1 MSDQKTT
8 SRPSKAAFAVG
19 LLAVLLAAWWLARSN
34 EGPASTVATPVP
46 AVLDPSETAQEANE
60 ADAKARETALAQ
72 IAAESTG
79 AAADPRIEAPPNFVP
94 AEPTS
99 TSATPTPPEGYSFT
113 AFHGEMA
120 KAQMARTTDA
130 DSTANLA
137 PTLPG
142 WLQSAADIDAL
153 VAQAAATGRGWTFGW
168 IALTADAG
176 RAAAARQI
184 QALGGELL
192 GESGRVL
199 RARLPGDAE
208 NLRQIANL
216 AAVASMA
223 ATPATTKI
231 PRSLTDRAKALPF
244 DQTPAFVTLMA
255 EDANG
260 RWRKALADIGA
271 VVGRY
276 NPTLR
281 TLDANIPHR
290 ALAAVAA
297 ADFVLAIEPI
307 RRVRP
312 SHDTSIPA
320 LGADALRVYDESS
333 GLFTGIGGSSVP
345 IGVMDT
351 GLNINHEDIATGRR
365 SICGANLVPGF
376 TAGNEDR
383 DLWVDSINHGT
394 HVTGTIAG
402 NGTGRPRYAGV
413 APLVQ
418 HIRFAKVIGAENATS
433 ALHIGRGMEFLAEP
447 TRCGSAT
454 APSAK
459 ALLVNM
465 SLGLPG
471 LDFEGRTVSERQLD
485 AVVWGSRQLYVVS
498 AGNGR
503 DRSRGDYA
511 SAKNS
516 LTVGAALD
524 NGDIAAFSSLG
535 PTFDDRLLPQVVST
549 GVNLISAAGQGYRK
563 GYTRA
568 SGTSMSSPS
577 VAGVAALLMDA
588 QPQFKEQ
595 PAAVRARLMASAI
608 KPDAFLDDVRMFPL
622 HNGDGP
628 GPLQNQYGLG
638 QVSARTT
645 VLSLDAEN
653 GWVNG
658 SAIVEVGEAEYGYQ
672 DVEVPE
678 GASRLDIVMT
688 WDEPPADTFAE
699 PVLNDLD
706 LWVDRDVSCPE
717 SQAACGNAASRSSKD
732 NVEWLILR
740 NPPPGTYRLKVV
752 PKRALSQLPRAALAW
767 TIIRGPSTP
776 QLAVA
781 VESPTIEAEAGEPF
795 RVEVAVTADGYVAAG
810 TTLRVACRGG
820 ASACQQVELLVP
832 RASVVER
839 EDNISR
845 PLNDESSEAIALGE
859 VAVGEEQKVTLAF
872 KRLPAADRFRLY
884 FIAEAWNAT
893 SASAS
898 VEVSVGDSNV
908 ASSPVAAAPANDAF
922 ANAARWTGRDGSVD
936 FDLLLATPEPAE
948 PVFTRGEIDEDGRE
962 QQAVRPRSIWYAW
975 TPPTTDTY
983 RIGIA
988 RTAPGDIGDDVQID
1002 LFATDGNDA
1011 LVSLQSR
1018 SAKVGGGMTFA
1029 ANRGQAYRIRLSYV
1043 AESQFEY
1050 DPGPFGATLR
1060 QLMDQA
1066 RRRAVLPLSLHWAP
1080 ASRPANDDFAL
1091 AAELSGERGSAAGSN
1106 LGGTLQ
1112 VGEFLQDLA
1121 ATTWY
1126 RWTAPADGTW
1136 QFSVNRRHSRVAV
1149 FSGSDVADLRLL
1161 SGEPDVTATL
1171 QARRGVEYRILVAA
1185 KDAASS
1191 GNYYTLTWAPK
1202 PRAAN
1207 VNDDIASATPIPGL
1221 VSSSFPVV
1229 DFFGPADPD
1238 PTVDFATATVEPGE
1252 PPQTGSRTAWWVWEA
1267 PATGTYTWQVAALEP
1282 FRLTVFGGDMDDLA
1296 LLAMS
1301 SRTGAGIAVSFPAM
1315 AGERYW
1321 LAIGLPGEAALA
1333 TVSFPSITF
1342 SWGPTPDNDNFADAT
1357 PLAGANGSLSGS
1369 TVFATTE
1376 GNEIVAGNGD
1386 SSLWWVWQA
1395 PTDGWYRFSL
1405 ADIDQTGLLA
1415 VYENAASIDQLRLVG
1430 RSRRLLNSA
1439 DVVFQ
1444 ARAGVRYAIRLG
1456 SGEAGLSSEFELSW
1470 SESGPP
1476 AWNRYVGAVLDGG
1489 VDGGGNILEV
1499 DGANS
1504 MAMNADGSE
1513 LYVASDLGLQAYQ
1526 RDAATGELRYLQN
1539 VSGVE
1544 EDAALL
1550 WDAAS
1555 NSLLVAACGSWQR
1568 FAPAAAGGGLESASR
1583 LAGDG
1588 ICPSRAVFVDP
1599 SGSFV
1604 YFVRAGRTGQERID
1618 AIRLNAERTSFELAA
1633 TTPIA
1638 GLRAATISN
1647 SGAYVY
1653 VGAQD
1658 LALGDVLHVFTRDV
1672 DSGMLQLTATL
1683 NNDDLSSVEILD
1695 DSTDGFVD
1703 TGAGGLNNV
1712 TALALDAEDRF
1723 LFAFAGDGTVPLAF
1737 DLADASAPTFLADL
1751 FGFTISRR
1759 WWVVNRC
1766 MFADVRTETISVD
1779 VFCTGSVY
1787 SVRLLPDV
1795 PALRPEDDITAGGTD
1810 VFGNIVPPHVLTGAV
1825 VESPDGKHFYAL
1837 AADGIVIFE
1846 RFGSL

>member
-1 MSDQKTT
+1 MIRRSMRHTDT
-8 SRPSKAAFAVG
+8 AAVAVG
-19 LLAVLLAAWWLARSN
+19 LLTVSMAAAWWLVQGN
-34 EGPASTVATPVP
+34 EAPATAIAAQVP
-46 AVLDPSETAQEANE
+46 AAFDRPDTAQEADE
-60 ADAKARETALAQ
+60 ADAKAREVALAQ
-72 IAAESTG
+72 IAAESSG
-79 AAADPRIEAPPNFVP
+79 AAAELSIEAPPNFVP

-99 TSATPTPPEGYSFT
+99 TSATPTPPEGYSFA

-120 KAQMARTTDA
+120 KARVAQTTDVDASA
-130 DSTANLA
+130 DLTA
-137 PTLPG
+137 TLPA
-142 WLQSAADIDAL
+142 WLQDADDINAI

-184 QALGGELL
+184 RALGGELL
-192 GESGRVL
+192 GESGRLL
-199 RARLPGDAE
+199 RARLPGHAE
-208 NLRQIANL
+208 NLRQIVDL
-216 AAVASMA
+216 PAVASIA
-223 ATPATTKI
+223 PTPSPMKI
-231 PRSLTDRAKALPF
+231 PRSLTERAKALPF
-244 DQTPAFVTLMA
+244 DQTPAFITLMA
-255 EDANG
+255 DDPSG

-281 TLDANIPHR
+281 TLDANIPHTT
-290 ALAAVAA
+290 LAALAA
-297 ADFVLAIEPI
+297 ADFVLTVEPI

-312 SHDTSIPA
+312 SHDTSVPA
-320 LGADALRVYDESS
+320 LGADSLRVYNESS
-333 GLFTGIGGSSVP
+333 NLFSGIGGSSVP

-376 TAGNEDR
+376 GSGTEDR
-383 DLWVDSINHGT
+383 DLWEDGIGHGT

-418 HIRFAKVIGAENATS
+418 DIRFAKVIGVENPTS

-485 AVVWGSRQLYVVS
+485 AVVWASKQLYVVS

-516 LTVGAALD
+516 LTIGAALD

-549 GVNLISAAGQGYRK
+549 GVDLVSAAGRGYRK
-563 GYTRA
+563 GYSRA

-577 VAGVAALLMDA
+577 VAGVAALLMDV

-608 KPDAFLDDVRMFPL
+608 KPDAFLNNVRMFPL

-628 GPLQNQYGLG
+628 GPLQHQYGLG
-638 QVSARTT
+638 QVSARTS

-653 GWVNG
+653 GWVTG
-658 SAIVEVGEAEYGYQ
+658 AAVVEVGDAEYGYQ
-672 DVEVPE
+672 DIEVPE
-678 GASRLDIVMT
+678 GASRLDVVMT
-688 WDEPPADTFAE
+688 WDEPPSDTFAE

-706 LWVDRDVSCPE
+706 LWVDRDVDCPE
-717 SQAACGNAASRSSKD
+717 EQAACGNAASRSDKD

-752 PKRALSQLPRAALAW
+752 PKRTLSQLPRAGLAW

-781 VESPTIEAEAGEPF
+781 VESPTIEADLDEPF
-795 RVEVAVTADGYVAAG
+795 RVEVTVTADGYVAAG
-810 TTLRVACRGG
+810 TTLRLACRGG
-820 ASACQQVELLVP
+820 ESACQQVELLAP
-832 RASVVER
+832 RASAIHR

-845 PLNDESSEAIALGE
+845 PLNRESSEAIMLGE

-898 VEVSVGDSNV
+898 VEVSVGSSNV

-922 ANAARWTGRDGSVD
+922 ANATRWVGRDGSAN
-936 FDLLLATPEPAE
+936 FDLLLATKEPAE
-948 PVFTRGEIDEDGRE
+948 PIFTRGDINENGRE

-975 TPPTTDTY
+975 TPPVSDTY

-988 RTAPGDIGDDVQID
+988 RAAPRDIADDVQID
-1002 LFATDGNDA
+1002 LFVINANDA

-1029 ANRGQAYRIRLSYV
+1029 ANRRQAYRIRLSYV
-1043 AESQFEY
+1043 AEGQFEY
-1050 DPGPFGATLR
+1050 EED
-1060 QLMDQA
+1060 QLA
-1066 RRRAVLPLSLHWAP
+1066 SLSPRLGRVGRRAVLPLSLRWEP
-1080 ASRPANDDFAL
+1080 ASRPANDNFAL
-1091 AAELSGERGSAAGSN
+1091 AAELSGARGSAAGSN

-1112 VGEFLQDLA
+1112 VGEFLHDLA

-1126 RWTAPADGTW
+1126 RWTAPADGDW

-1149 FSGSDVADLRLL
+1149 FAGNDVADLRML
-1161 SGEPDVTATL
+1161 SGVPDVTATL

-1185 KDAASS
+1185 KNAASS
-1191 GNYYTLTWAPK
+1191 GSYYTLAWAPK
-1202 PRAAN
+1202 PRSAN
-1207 VNDDIASATPIPGL
+1207 ANDDIARAGSIPSL
-1221 VSSSFPVV
+1221 PSSSYPTI
-1229 DFFGPADPD
+1229 DFGTGSTNS
-1238 PTVDFATATVEPGE
+1238 TVDFAAATVEPGE
-1252 PPQTGSRTAWWVWEA
+1252 PPQTGSRTAWWVWQA
-1267 PATGTYTWQVAALEP
+1267 PVTGTYTWQLSTLDP

-1301 SRTGAGIAVSFPAM
+1301 NSTGTGIRVSFPAM

-1321 LAIGLPGEAALA
+1321 LAIGLPREAAFAKISSPFL
-1333 TVSFPSITF
+1333 TF
-1342 SWGPTPDNDNFADAT
+1342 SWGRTPDNDNFANAAT
-1357 PLAGANGSLSGS
+1357 LAGANGTLAGS
-1369 TVFATTE
+1369 SAYATTE
-1376 GNEIVAGNGD
+1376 GNEVVAGDGD
-1386 SSLWWVWQA
+1386 SSLWWVWRA
-1395 PTDGWYRFSL
+1395 PADGWYRFSL
-1405 ADIDQTGLLA
+1405 TDAELIGQLV

-1430 RSRRLLNSA
+1430 RSRRLLDTA
-1439 DVVFQ
+1439 DVVFW
-1444 ARAGVRYAIRLG
+1444 ARAGARYAIRVG
-1456 SGEAGLSSEFELSW
+1456 RVQDSPTGEFELSW
-1470 SESGPP
+1470 SETDPP
-1476 AWNRYVGAVLDGG
+1476 AWNRYVGAILDGS
-1489 VDGGGNILEV
+1489 VDSGGAILEV
-1499 DGANS
+1499 AGANGIV
-1504 MAMNADGSE
+1504 MNADGSE
-1513 LYVASDLGLQAYQ
+1513 LYVVSDFGLQTYQ
-1526 RDAATGELRYLQN
+1526 RNAASGELRYLQTIA
-1539 VSGVE
+1539 GVE
-1544 EDAALL
+1544 EDAVLL
-1550 WDAAS
+1550 WDAVS

-1568 FAPAAAGGGLESASR
+1568 FAPAAAGGGLEPASS
-1583 LAGDG
+1583 LAGEG
-1588 ICPSRAVFVDP
+1588 ICPGSAVFVDP
-1599 SGSFV
+1599 SGSFI
-1604 YFVRAGRTGQERID
+1604 YFVRAEQESID
-1618 AIRLNAERTSFELAA
+1618 AIKLNAERTSFELAA
-1633 TTPIA
+1633 TTPVV
-1638 GLRAATISN
+1638 GVRAATISN

-1653 VGAQD
+1653 VAAKNLLQ
-1658 LALGDVLHVFTRDV
+1658 GDVLHTFARDV
-1672 DSGMLQLTATL
+1672 DDGTLQLAATL
-1683 NNDDLSSVEILD
+1683 DNEDLGYGVIPDNTTE
-1695 DSTDGFVD
+1695 GVVD
-1703 TGAGGLNNV
+1703 TGIGGFNNV
-1712 TALALDAEDRF
+1712 TALAVDAEDRF
-1723 LFAFAGDGTVPLAF
+1723 LFVLSGDGTVPLAF
-1737 DLADASAPTFLADL
+1737 DLEEAAAPTFLVDL

-1766 MFADVRTETISVD
+1766 VFADVRTETISVD
-1779 VFCTGSVY
+1779 VFCNDSVY
-1787 SVRLLPDV
+1787 SVRLLPEV
-1795 PALRPEDDITAGGTD
+1795 PALRPEDDLSNGGTD
-1810 VFGNIVPPHVLTGAV
+1810 VFGNVVLPHVLTGAV
-1825 VESPDGKHFYAL
+1825 AESPDGKHFYAS
-1837 AADGIVIFE
+1837 AADGIAIYE
-1846 RFGSL
+1846 RVGSL

>member
-8 SRPSKAAFAVG
+8 LRSFKAAFAAG
-19 LLAVLLAAWWLARSN
+19 LLAVSLAAAWWLARSD
-34 EGPASTVATPVP
+34 EVPASKIATPVLV
-46 AVLDPSETAQEANE
+46 VLDRSETAEE
-60 ADAKARETALAQ
+60 ADQAEAKAREMALAQ
-72 IAAESTG
+72 IAAESSG
-79 AAADPRIEAPPNFVP
+79 AAIEPSIEAPPNFVP

-99 TSATPTPPEGYSFT
+99 TSATPIPPEGYSFA

-120 KAQMARTTDA
+120 KAPMARTTDA
-130 DSTANLA
+130 DSKANLA
-137 PTLPG
+137 PTLPA
-142 WLQSAADIDAL
+142 WLQNGNDVDAL
-153 VAQAAATGRGWTFGW
+153 VTQAAAAGRGWTFGW
-168 IALTADAG
+168 IALTADAD
-176 RAAAARQI
+176 RAAAAERI
-184 QALGGELL
+184 RALGGELL
-192 GESGRVL
+192 GESGPLL

-216 AAVASMA
+216 PAVASMA
-223 ATPATTKI
+223 ATPSTTKM
-231 PRSLTDRAKALPF
+231 PRSLTERAKALPF

-255 EDANG
+255 EDADG

-281 TLDANIPHR
+281 TFDANIPH
-290 ALAAVAA
+290 ATLAAVAA

-333 GLFTGIGGSSVP
+333 GLFSGIGGSSVP

-365 SICGANLVPGF
+365 SICGANLVVGL
-376 TAGNEDR
+376 TAGTEDR
-383 DLWVDSINHGT
+383 DLWFDGSGHGT

-402 NGTGRPRYAGV
+402 NGTGRSRYAGV

-418 HIRFAKVIGAENATS
+418 HIRFAKVLGMES
-433 ALHIGRGMEFLAEP
+433 AISTLHIGRGMEFLAEP
-447 TRCGSAT
+447 TRCGGPT

-465 SLGLPG
+465 SLGFAG
-471 LDFEGRTVSERQLD
+471 LGFEGRTVGERQLD

-503 DRSRGDYA
+503 DLSRGDYA

-535 PTFDDRLLPQVVST
+535 PTFDGRLLPQVVST
-549 GVNLISAAGQGYRK
+549 GVDLISAAGKGSRK
-563 GYTRA
+563 GYVKF

-588 QPQFKEQ
+588 QPQFKER
-595 PAAVRARLMASAI
+595 PAAVRARLMASAV

-645 VLSLDAEN
+645 VLSLDEEN

-658 SAIVEVGEAEYGYQ
+658 SAVVEVGEAEYGYQ
-672 DVEVPE
+672 DIEVPE
-678 GASRLDIVMT
+678 GASRLDIVMA

-706 LWVDRDVSCPE
+706 LWVDRDVDCPE
-717 SQAACGNAASRSSKD
+717 DQAACGNAASRSSKD

-740 NPPPGTYRLKVV
+740 NPQPGTYRLKVV
-752 PKRALSQLPRAALAW
+752 PKRMLSQLPRVALAW

-781 VESPTIEAEAGEPF
+781 VGSPTIEAEPGEPF
-795 RVEVAVTADGYVAAG
+795 RVAVTVTADGYVAAG
-810 TTLRVACRGG
+810 TTLRLACRGG
-820 ASACQQVELLVP
+820 ASACQHVELLAP
-832 RASVVER
+832 RTSVIER

-893 SASAS
+893 GASAS
-898 VEVSVGDSNV
+898 VEVSVGKSNV
-908 ASSPVAAAPANDAF
+908 ASSPLAAAPANDAF
-922 ANAARWTGRDGSVD
+922 ANATRWRGRDGRTN

-948 PVFTRGEIDEDGRE
+948 PVFTRRDLNENGPD

-975 TPPTTDTY
+975 TPPTTDNY

-988 RTAPGDIGDDVQID
+988 RAAPGDIADDVQID
-1002 LFATDGNDA
+1002 LFALDGNDA

-1029 ANRGQAYRIRLSYV
+1029 ASRGQAHRIRLSYV
-1043 AESQFEY
+1043 AESQFVHSRE
-1050 DPGPFGATLR
+1050 
-1060 QLMDQA
+1060 QLIGQA
-1066 RRRAVLPLSLHWAP
+1066 GRRPVLPLSLHWGP

-1091 AAELSGERGSAAGSN
+1091 AAKLSGERGSVAGSN

-1112 VGEFLQDLA
+1112 AGEFPQDLA

-1126 RWTAPADGTW
+1126 RWTAPADGDW

-1149 FSGSDVADLRLL
+1149 FSGSDVAGLRLL

-1171 QARRGVEYRILVAA
+1171 QAGQGVEYRILVAA
-1185 KDAASS
+1185 KNAASS
-1191 GNYYTLTWAPK
+1191 GSYYMLAWSPK
-1202 PRAAN
+1202 PRPAN
-1207 VNDDIASATPIPGL
+1207 ANDDIANAEPIPSL
-1221 VSSSFPVV
+1221 LSSSYSTR
-1229 DFFGPADPD
+1229 
-1238 PTVDFATATVEPGE
+1238 PTSDSSNSAVDFAAATVAPGE
-1252 PPQTGSRTAWWVWEA
+1252 PPHTGSRTAWWVWQA
-1267 PATGTYTWQVAALEP
+1267 PATGTYTWQVAALVP
-1282 FRLTVFGGDMDDLA
+1282 FRLTVFDGDMDDLG

-1301 SRTGAGIAVSFPAM
+1301 RSTGTGIRVSFPAT

-1321 LAIGLPGEAALA
+1321 LAVGLPRGAALA
-1333 TVSFPSITF
+1333 RVSFPSLTF
-1342 SWGPTPDNDNFADAT
+1342 SWGPTPDNDNFANAT
-1357 PLAGANGSLSGS
+1357 TLAGANGTLSGS
-1369 TVFATTE
+1369 TAFATTE
-1376 GNEIVAGNGD
+1376 GNEIVGGDGD

-1395 PTDGWYRFSL
+1395 PADGWYRFSL
-1405 ADIDQTGLLA
+1405 ADAGRTGQLV
-1415 VYENAASIDQLRLVG
+1415 VYQNAAIIYQLVRVG
-1430 RSRRLLNSA
+1430 QSRRLLATA
-1439 DVVFQ
+1439 DVMFQ
-1444 ARAGVRYAIRLG
+1444 AQAGVRYAIRVG
-1456 SGEAGLSSEFELSW
+1456 RGQGGPASEFELSW
-1470 SESGPP
+1470 SENGPP
-1476 AWNRYVGAVLDGG
+1476 AWNRYVGAVF
-1489 VDGGGNILEV
+1489 DGGGATLEV
-1499 DGANS
+1499 AEANGI
-1504 MAMNADGSE
+1504 AMNANGSE
-1513 LYVASDLGLQAYQ
+1513 LYVASGFGLQAYQ
-1526 RDAATGELRYLQN
+1526 RNAASGELRYLQT
-1539 VSGVE
+1539 VAGVDD
-1544 EDAALL
+1544 DAVLL

-1555 NSLLVAACGSWQR
+1555 NSLLVAACDSWQR
-1568 FAPAAAGGGLESASR
+1568 FAPAAAGGGGLGPASS

-1588 ICPSRAVFVDP
+1588 ICPGSAVFVDP
-1599 SGSFV
+1599 SGSFI
-1604 YFVRAGRTGQERID
+1604 YFVRAEQERID
-1618 AIRLNAERTSFELAA
+1618 AIQLNAERTSFELAT
-1633 TTPIA
+1633 TTPIV
-1638 GLRAATISN
+1638 GVRAATISN

-1653 VGAQD
+1653 VAAQSSM
-1658 LALGDVLHVFTRDV
+1658 HVFATDV
-1672 DSGMLQLTATL
+1672 DSGALQLAATIG
-1683 NNDDLSSVEILD
+1683 NEDLRYSEGTTRFGVGLD
-1695 DSTDGFVD
+1695 
-1703 TGAGGLNNV
+1703 NV

-1737 DLADASAPTFLADL
+1737 DIEEASAPKFLAGL
-1751 FGFTISRR
+1751 YPFTVPRRRRSR
-1759 WWVVNRC
+1759 VDNRC
-1766 MFADVRTETISVD
+1766 TFADVRTETSSVD
-1779 VFCTGSVY
+1779 VFCADSVY
-1787 SVRLLPDV
+1787 SVRLLPEV
-1795 PALRPEDDITAGGTD
+1795 PALRAEDDVASGGTD
-1810 VFGNIVPPHVLTGAV
+1810 RFGNIVPPHVLTGAV
-1825 VESPDGKHFYAL
+1825 AESPDGKHFYASS
-1837 AADGIVIFE
+1837 ADGIVIFE
-1846 RFGSL
+1846 RVGSL